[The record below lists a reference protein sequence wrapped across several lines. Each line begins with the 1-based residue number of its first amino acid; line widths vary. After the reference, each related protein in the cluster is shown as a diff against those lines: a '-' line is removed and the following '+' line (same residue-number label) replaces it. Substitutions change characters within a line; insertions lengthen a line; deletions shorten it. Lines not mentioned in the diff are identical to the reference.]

1 MAGGPEQWQPGQ
13 QLPPADP
20 AAAAATAAA
29 TGQSSNR
36 VGRPLLLGRA
46 ISIQFV
52 WQLVV
57 VLAAAAAVAAVVV
70 AVPLTAINNKIAL
83 LYPAPLVPLGWVR
96 AEKLE
101 LGTHTKRILCI

>member
-20 AAAAATAAA
+20 AATAAA

-57 VLAAAAAVAAVVV
+57 VLAAVAAVVV
-70 AVPLTAINNKIAL
+70 AFPLTAINNKIAL
-83 LYPAPLVPLGWVR
+83 LYPAPLVPLDWVR
-96 AEKLE
+96 DEKLE
-101 LGTHTKRILCI
+101 LETHTKKILCI

>member
-1 MAGGPEQWQPGQ
+1 MREGGS
-13 QLPPADP
+13 
-20 AAAAATAAA
+20 AATAA

-52 WQLVV
+52 VVPAAVVIAVVVLVV
-57 VLAAAAAVAAVVV
+57 VVVFM

-83 LYPAPLVPLGWVR
+83 LYPSPLAIACL
-96 AEKLE
+96 LS
-101 LGTHTKRILCI
+101 

>member
-20 AAAAATAAA
+20 AAAAAAATAAA

-57 VLAAAAAVAAVVV
+57 VLAAA
-70 AVPLTAINNKIAL
+70 PLPSLQL
-83 LYPAPLVPLGWVR
+83 LLQS
-96 AEKLE
+96 
-101 LGTHTKRILCI
+101 H

>member
-20 AAAAATAAA
+20 AAATAAA

-83 LYPAPLVPLGWVR
+83 LYPAPLVPLDWVR
-96 AEKLE
+96 DEKLE
-101 LGTHTKRILCI
+101 LETHTKKILCI

>member
-20 AAAAATAAA
+20 AAATAAA

-57 VLAAAAAVAAVVV
+57 VLAAASAAVVV
-70 AVPLTAINNKIAL
+70 ADPLTAINNKIAL
-83 LYPAPLVPLGWVR
+83 LYPAPLAPLDWAGMRSWSW
-96 AEKLE
+96 
-101 LGTHTKRILCI
+101 KRILNKIICI